1 LVDGGFVFGYAYSN
15 LPGIGNPLCEQKT
28 QRSMSNLGSVPINHT
43 ANPAAKPHRDLF
55 KNKGPEQT
63 VSCSTQQLNSLKTA
77 RKLSQDLV
85 RWMRWQTESDQ
96 PESDSVQTL
105 KLDLGGVDRLSSV
118 GVNELIEINRK
129 ARKLGVKLILTEV
142 GEAVQE
148 VFAVTRLERMFHV
161 VESDSGENRSLDPA

>member
-1 LVDGGFVFGYAYSN
+1 
-15 LPGIGNPLCEQKT
+15 
-28 QRSMSNLGSVPINHT
+28 MSNLGSVPINHT